1 MSNGPIL
8 PVRLMGLNAV
18 VPSRNGPTSVG
29 LDLFSPITFTLGPGC
44 RVHVPLDLAV
54 EIPVGFFGLI
64 VSRSSL
70 SLQYGVICLGG
81 QLLIFQLHPFFLLL
95 IFIYIHTIC

>member
-44 RVHVPLDLAV
+44 RVHMPMKLAV
-54 EIPVGFFGLI
+54 EIPVGFYGLI

-81 QLLIFQLHPFFLLL
+81 QLLIFQLHPFFLL
-95 IFIYIHTIC
+95 